1 MVFLAC
7 RSLQPYSPS
16 PNYLQ
21 HRVPKALAVPRVLA
35 LCPTLTTQ
43 GQLSAALGAPS
54 PPLPAQDPLSNTRQ
68 AAPRTINTVINREPR
83 LTVLLQ
89 QQVVQL
95 GSSSAWLVPLWL

>member
-7 RSLQPYSPS
+7 WSLQPYSPS

-43 GQLSAALGAPS
+43 GQLSAS